1 MWLALSMLPPSTARA
16 TYSLIATDPTRAEV
30 GAAGAS
36 CVSYEVIRI
45 YESAPGEGAL
55 VAQANFDE
63 EAQAMGLALL
73 LEGEPASAVLA
84 QMSDASMFPQAPKM
98 QYGVVDVSGGVS
110 TFTGPEALPVAAHR
124 QREVGPLR
132 AAALGNVLTSDLV
145 LEQALDGFESS
156 GCDLAERLMVGLEA
170 ASADGEGD
178 NRCTPEGRPANSAF
192 LDVTGSDGSVVRIS
206 IPDVSPESPIPALRA
221 AFDEW
226 RATHPCEP
234 AGGEGGAPGGNGG
247 GGNGVGGSDGGDAG
261 AQGCACRTSAS
272 LHPQNSLALGLVA
285 VAMARRRCRRRSRAR
300 C

>member
-1 MWLALSMLPPSTARA
+1 MSGGDSTLPARRCRWQ
-16 TYSLIATDPTRAEV
+16 RARSV
-30 GAAGAS
+30 
-36 CVSYEVIRI
+36 RWR
-45 YESAPGEGAL
+45 
-55 VAQANFDE
+55 
-63 EAQAMGLALL
+63 
-73 LEGEPASAVLA
+73 ASA
-84 QMSDASMFPQAPKM
+84 M
-98 QYGVVDVSGGVS
+98 
-110 TFTGPEALPVAAHR
+110 
-124 QREVGPLR
+124 
-132 AAALGNVLTSDLV
+132 LTSDLV
-145 LEQALDGFESS
+145 LEQALDSS
-156 GCDLAERLMVGLEA
+156 KQWLRPGGAPHGRAGG
-170 ASADGEGD
+170 SRRRRRQ
-178 NRCTPEGRPANSAF
+178 RCTPEGRPANSAF

-206 IPDVSPESPIPALRA
+206 IPDVSPENPIPALRA